1 MENAWIAWL
10 GVAFVFL
17 SSVLGAGIVFC
28 FKAEIPQRTQR
39 FLLALASGVMISAS
53 VWSLLIP
60 SIKQA
65 SGFGVFAFVPAV
77 VGVEL
82 GGLFLFIIDAF
93 LPSKTVNTGEQAKAL
108 RLFFAIT
115 LHNVP
120 EGLAVGFAFGM
131 ASVVGTTAAYL
142 SALGLAIGIGVQNF
156 PESAAIALPLKTAF
170 GDKRRAFLWGVASAL
185 AEPVFAVFGYFLSAG
200 VAILQP
206 WLLAFAAGA
215 MLLVTIEDLLPDVIC
230 TKSVLSSW
238 GFLLGFMAMMVLDV
252 TIG

>member
-39 FLLALASGVMISAS
+39 FLLALASGVMMSAS

-77 VGVEL
+77 VGVVL
-82 GGLFLFIIDAF
+82 GGLFLFIIDVF

-185 AEPVFAVFGYFLSAG
+185 AEPVFAVFGYLR
-200 VAILQP
+200 
-206 WLLAFAAGA
+206 
-215 MLLVTIEDLLPDVIC
+215 
-230 TKSVLSSW
+230 
-238 GFLLGFMAMMVLDV
+238 
-252 TIG
+252 